1 MKNLF
6 ITKFSPDKCPPLVLE
21 KNLNIKP
28 YHMFPLNFCNMYMYF
43 LEVVSQTKTLHVQFL
58 EIIILFK
65 KTDFEVTITIISV
78 EF

>member
-1 MKNLF
+1 
-6 ITKFSPDKCPPLVLE
+6 
-21 KNLNIKP
+21 
-28 YHMFPLNFCNMYMYF
+28 MYF

-65 KTDFEVTITIISV
+65 KTDFEVTITIIPV